1 MRGMGRLLRDNLGT
15 MRQAL
20 AFAWE
25 VADARVKL
33 LFALAASFVLLGALA
48 ASISPVLLKLL
59 IDGLTGAGGAG
70 STTPPLLA
78 QVGSLLGPLALVVL
92 YVISQA
98 MATVVA
104 EIQSLLNGKADQR
117 LRRSMSRRILDHI
130 LRLPL
135 RFHLNRQ
142 TGGVS
147 QILTNALTGYRLIL
161 QQMVL
166 SIAPVLFQIALSVW
180 VLATLYPPQFMLIL
194 AVASVIYVI
203 VFLVGAARLADAGS
217 KVSSAEVEAY
227 AILTDTMI
235 NYETVKFCTAEQ
247 LTQQRYDGVLKNAEG
262 VWGLYYRRKAG
273 NGAMV
278 AATFVL
284 SFGTALLAALAHVQ
298 SGQMTVGDFVL
309 INAYMLQIVKPL
321 ETLGMAFSQMIY
333 GVSFTQKMVGLLA
346 EPTEDVASFRKGAPT
361 RTRAPEGGGALTF
374 EKVSFSYGPDR
385 PTLADVSF
393 AVEPGRT
400 VGIVG
405 GSGAG
410 KSSLVRLLARLVEPD
425 GGRILLDGADIAT
438 LPLEALR
445 SLVAVVPQDTVLFN
459 QTLGFNIGLG
469 RPGCTQAEIEEAAR
483 AARIHDFIVRQPQG
497 YDTIVGERGVKLSGG
512 ERQRI
517 AIARAI
523 LRRPRI
529 FIFDEATSAL
539 DTRTEREIL
548 RNLMEVSRGTTTLI
562 IAHRLSTVVHA
573 DQIVVLEHG
582 RVIETGTH
590 AGLLASGGAYA
601 ELWKAQQRG
610 HRKGAAAE

>member
-92 YVISQA
+92 YVIFQA

>member
-1 MRGMGRLLRDNLGT
+1 MGGLGRLLKDNLGT

-25 VADARVKL
+25 AADRRVKL
-33 LFALAASFVLLGALA
+33 LFTLAASFVLLGAAA
-48 ASISPVLLKLL
+48 ASVSPVLLKLL
-59 IDGLTGAGGAG
+59 VDGLSGEADTTG
-70 STTPPLLA
+70 TTPPALA
-78 QVGSLLGPLALVVL
+78 QLGGWVGPVGLVAL

-117 LRRSMSRRILDHI
+117 LRRSMSGRILDHI

-147 QILTNALTGYRLIL
+147 QILANALTGYRLIL
-161 QQMVL
+161 QQLVL
-166 SIAPVLFQIALSVW
+166 SIAPVLFQIGLSVW
-180 VLATLYPPQFMLIL
+180 VLAALYPPQFTLIL
-194 AVASVIYVI
+194 AAASVAYIV
-203 VFLVGAARLADAGS
+203 VFLVGAARLADAGRQ
-217 KVSSAEVEAY
+217 VSSAEVEAY
-227 AILTDTMI
+227 AILTDTML
-235 NYETVKFCTAEQ
+235 NYETVKFCTAEE
-247 LTQQRYDGVLKNAEG
+247 LTQQRYDGVLKTAEG
-262 VWGLYYRRKAG
+262 VWGLYYRRKAE

-284 SFGTALLAALAHVQ
+284 SFGAALLAALQQVSTGA
-298 SGQMTVGDFVL
+298 MTVGDFVL

-321 ETLGMAFSQMIY
+321 EALGMAFSQMIY
-333 GVSFTQKMVGLLA
+333 GVTFTQKMVGLLA
-346 EPTEDVASFRKGAPT
+346 EPTEDVAAFAKGLPVQAKAPQ
-361 RTRAPEGGGALTF
+361 GGGALTF
-374 EKVSFSYGPDR
+374 ERVSFAYGPER
-385 PTLADVSF
+385 QTLADVSF
-393 AVEPGRT
+393 KVEPGRT

-425 GGRILLDGADIAT
+425 GGRILLDGVDIAS
-438 LPLEALR
+438 LPLDALR

-459 QTLGFNIGLG
+459 QTLAFNIGVG
-469 RPGCTQAEIEEAAR
+469 RPGCSREEIESAAK
-483 AARIHDFIVRQPQG
+483 AARIHDFILRQPQG
-497 YDTIVGERGVKLSGG
+497 YETIVGERGVKLSGG

-590 AGLLASGGAYA
+590 AGLLATGGAYA

-610 HRKGAAAE
+610 HKKGAAAG

>member
-15 MRQAL
+15 MKQAL

-33 LFALAASFVLLGALA
+33 LFVLAAAFVLLGAAA
-48 ASISPVLLKLL
+48 ASVSPVLLKLL
-59 IDGLTGAGGAG
+59 VDSLTGDGGASG
-70 STTPPLLA
+70 TTPPMLA
-78 QVGSLLGPLALVVL
+78 ELGAWLGPLALVVL

-98 MATVVA
+98 MASVVA
-104 EIQSLLNGKADQR
+104 EIQALLNGKADQR
-117 LRRSMSRRILDHI
+117 LRRSMSGRILDHI

-147 QILTNALTGYRLIL
+147 QILSNALVGYRLIL
-161 QQMVL
+161 QQLVL
-166 SIAPVLFQIALSVW
+166 SIAPVLFQIGLSVW

-194 AVASVIYVI
+194 ALASVVYIV
-203 VFLVGAARLADAGS
+203 VFLIGAARLADAGD

-227 AILTDTMI
+227 AILTDTML
-235 NYETVKFCTAEQ
+235 NYETVKFCTAEN
-247 LTQQRYDGVLKNAEG
+247 LTQQRYDGVLASAED
-262 VWGLYYRRKAG
+262 VWGLYYRRKAE

-284 SFGTALLAALAHVQ
+284 SFGAALVAALAQVRG
-298 SGQMTVGDFVL
+298 GQMTVGDFVL

-333 GVSFTQKMVGLLA
+333 GVSFTQKMVGLMA
-346 EPTEDVASFRKGAPT
+346 EPTEDVVSFRKGAPA
-361 RTRAPEGGGALTF
+361 RLRAPEGGGALTF
-374 EKVSFSYGPDR
+374 EKVSFAYGPDR
-385 PTLADVSF
+385 QTLADVSF
-393 AVEPGRT
+393 SVEPGRT

-425 GGRILLDGADIAT
+425 GGRILLDGVDIST

-459 QTLGFNIGLG
+459 QTLSFNIGLG
-469 RPGCTQAEIEEAAR
+469 RPGCSPGEIEAAAK
-483 AARIHDFIVRQPQG
+483 AARIHDFILRQPDG
-497 YDTIVGERGVKLSGG
+497 YGTIVGERGVKLSGG

-601 ELWKAQQRG
+601 ELWAAQQRG

>member
-1 MRGMGRLLRDNLGT
+1 MRGMVRLLKDNLGT
-15 MRQAL
+15 MGQAL
-20 AFAWE
+20 AFAWQ

-33 LFALAASFVLLGALA
+33 LFALAAGFVLLGALA
-48 ASISPVLLKLL
+48 ASVSPVLLKLL
-59 IDGLTGAGGAG
+59 VDRLTGEDGAG

-78 QVGSLLGPLALVVL
+78 AMGAWLGPLALAVL
-92 YVISQA
+92 YVISQV
-98 MATVVA
+98 MASVVA

-117 LRRSMSRRILDHI
+117 LRRSMSGRILDHI

-147 QILTNALTGYRLIL
+147 QILSNALTGYRLIL
-161 QQMVL
+161 QQLIL
-166 SIAPVLFQIALSVW
+166 SIAPVLFQIGLSVW
-180 VLATLYPPQFMLIL
+180 VLATLYPPLFMLIL
-194 AVASVIYVI
+194 AAASAAYIV
-203 VFLVGAARLADAGS
+203 VFLIGAARLADAGN

-227 AILTDTMI
+227 AILTDTML

-262 VWGLYYRRKAG
+262 VWGLYYRRKAE

-284 SFGTALLAALAHVQ
+284 SFGAALVAALAQVQ
-298 SGQMTVGDFVL
+298 GGQMTVGDFVL

-321 ETLGMAFSQMIY
+321 EALGMAFSQMIY
-333 GVSFTQKMVGLLA
+333 GVSFTRKMVGLLE
-346 EPTEDVASFRKGAPT
+346 EPTEDVAAFAKGKPA
-361 RTRAPEGGGALTF
+361 RLRAPDGGGALTF

-385 PTLADVSF
+385 QTLRDVSF
-393 AVEPGRT
+393 RVEPGRT

-410 KSSLVRLLARLVEPD
+410 KSSLVRLVARLVEPD
-425 GGRILLDGADIAT
+425 GGRILLDGVDIAT

-445 SLVAVVPQDTVLFN
+445 ALVAVVPQDTVLFN
-459 QTLGFNIGLG
+459 QTLAFNIGLG
-469 RPGCTQAEIEEAAR
+469 RPGCTQAEIEAAAK
-483 AARIHDFIVRQPQG
+483 AARIHDFILRQPEG
-497 YDTIVGERGVKLSGG
+497 YGTIVGERGVKLSGG

-523 LRRPRI
+523 LRQPRI

-582 RVIETGTH
+582 RVIESGTH
-590 AGLLASGGAYA
+590 AGLLASGGTYA

-610 HRKGAAAE
+610 HKKGAAAE

>member
-15 MRQAL
+15 MKQAL

-25 VADARVKL
+25 TADGQVKL
-33 LFALAASFVLLGALA
+33 LFALAAAFVLVGAAA
-48 ASISPVLLKLL
+48 ASVSPVLLKLL
-59 IDGLTGAGGAG
+59 VDGLTGEGGAG
-70 STTPPLLA
+70 GTTPPLLA
-78 QVGSLLGPLALVVL
+78 ALGGWLGPLALVLL
-92 YVISQA
+92 YVVSQA
-98 MATVVA
+98 MASVVA

-117 LRRSMSRRILDHI
+117 LRRSMSGRILDHI

-147 QILTNALTGYRLIL
+147 QILANALTGYRLIL
-161 QQMVL
+161 QQLVL
-166 SIAPVLFQIALSVW
+166 SIAPVLFQIGLSVW
-180 VLATLYPPQFMLIL
+180 VLAALYPPLFMLIL
-194 AVASVIYVI
+194 AAASVVYII
-203 VFLVGAARLADAGS
+203 VFLIGAARLADAGD

-227 AILTDTMI
+227 AILTDTML
-235 NYETVKFCTAEQ
+235 NYETVKFCTAEN

-262 VWGLYYRRKAG
+262 VWGLYYRRKAE

-278 AATFVL
+278 AATFIV
-284 SFGTALLAALAHVQ
+284 SFGAALTAALAQVQ
-298 SGQMTVGDFVL
+298 GGRMTVGDFVL

-321 ETLGMAFSQMIY
+321 EALGMAFSQMIY
-333 GVSFTQKMVGLLA
+333 GVSFTRKMVGLME
-346 EPTEDVASFRKGAPT
+346 EPTEEVASFRKGKPRRA
-361 RTRAPEGGGALTF
+361 RAPEGGGALAF
-374 EKVSFSYGPDR
+374 EKVSFAYGPDR
-385 PTLADVSF
+385 QTLADVSF
-393 AVEPGRT
+393 SVEAGKT

-425 GGRILLDGADIAT
+425 KGRILLDGVDIAT
-438 LPLEALR
+438 LPLDALR

-459 QTLGFNIGLG
+459 QTLAFNIGLG
-469 RPGCTQAEIEEAAR
+469 RPGCSQADIEAAAR
-483 AARIHDFIVRQPQG
+483 AARIHDFIVRQPEG

-582 RVIETGTH
+582 QVIEAGTH

-601 ELWKAQQRG
+601 QLWQAQQRG
-610 HRKGAAAE
+610 HKKGAAAG